1 MCNYPQ
7 TGDWRLGTGHTIVL
21 ITGLDSPSRGSG
33 MSKNVISR
41 SEMTPQIEILFV
53 RSWSPHILLSSADY
67 KMQNIDLDKEKK

>member
-1 MCNYPQ
+1 
-7 TGDWRLGTGHTIVL
+7 
-21 ITGLDSPSRGSG
+21 